1 MKFIRWSCGRNSIGE
16 NTHMKKIDKILQ
28 ISKRRGFVFPGSEI
42 YGGLSGTFD
51 FGPLGFLLRKKL
63 IEYWRDFF
71 VKSDDNIF
79 EIESSLI
86 MPEKVFEA
94 SGHLKGFIDPITK
107 CKNCKNVF
115 RADNLIEE
123 MTKLFVEGL
132 GIEELT
138 RIIREKD
145 LRCPKCGGEL
155 EDVKVFNLMF
165 SMNVGALGDT
175 TGYLR
180 PETAQGIFV
189 NFKNILVATRAKLP
203 FGVAQIGK
211 SFRNEISPR
220 QWLIRMREFTQAEI
234 EFFINP
240 QETSYEKLRDYENVK
255 IRVLSREA
263 QKAGK
268 SEEEMTVR
276 EALEKGII
284 PSEYMAYF
292 LAKEQLFYE
301 SLGIP
306 KEAIRFRH
314 MLPEETPHYSKG
326 NVDME
331 ILFDFGW
338 KEVVGNAYR
347 SDYDLKRHSE
357 YSKTDLSYVL
367 DNGTKIIPHVVEPS
381 FGIERTI
388 YAILLYSFVEDRER
402 GWDWFKFSSKIAPI
416 SVAVF
421 PLLNKEEMIKKAWD
435 VYKLV
440 KRNFDSLFDKSGSIG
455 KRYARAD
462 EIGVPYTITIDYQTL
477 EDNTVTIRDR
487 DTMQQKRVE
496 INKLI
501 ERLNDFLK
509 VKE

>member
-1 MKFIRWSCGRNSIGE
+1 MEKVEKIIQIA
-16 NTHMKKIDKILQ
+16 KK
-28 ISKRRGFVFPGSEI
+28 RGFVFPSSEI
-42 YGGLSGTFD
+42 YGGLSGTYD
-51 FGPLGFLLRKKL
+51 FGPIGFLLKKK
-63 IEYWRDFF
+63 IIDFWREFF
-71 VKSDDNIF
+71 IKSEDNIF

-107 CKNCKNVF
+107 CKKCKNVF
-115 RADNLIEE
+115 RADHLIEDS
-123 MTKLFVEGL
+123 TKMFVEGMSP
-132 GIEELT
+132 EELAK
-138 RIIREKD
+138 IIREKNI
-145 LRCPKCGGEL
+145 RCPKCGGEL
-155 EDVKVFNLMF
+155 DDVKVFNLMF
-165 SMNVGALGDT
+165 QMNVGALGDT
-175 TGYLR
+175 KGYLR

-189 NFKNILVATRAKLP
+189 NFKNVLVSTRAKLP
-203 FGVAQIGK
+203 FGIAQIGK

-220 QWLIRMREFTQAEI
+220 QWLIRLREFTQAEI

-240 QETSYEKLRDYENVK
+240 EEKTFEKLKDYENVK
-255 IRVLSREA
+255 IRILSREA
-263 QKAGK
+263 QKEGK
-268 SEEEMTVR
+268 PEEEMSVR

-292 LAKEQLFYE
+292 IAKEQLFYE

-347 SDYDLKRHSE
+347 SDYDLKKHAE
-357 YSKTDLSYVL
+357 YSKEDLSYVFE
-367 DNGTKIIPHVVEPS
+367 DGKKIIPHVIEPS

-388 YAILLYSFVEDRER
+388 YAVLLYSFIEDKER
-402 GWDWFKFSSKIAPI
+402 GWDWFKFVPKIAPI

-421 PLLNKEEMIKKAWD
+421 PLLNKEEMINKSLEIFKNLRKD
-435 VYKLV
+435 
-440 KRNFDSLFDKSGSIG
+440 FDTIFDKSGSIG

-462 EIGVPYTITIDYQTL
+462 EIGIPYCITVDHQTL
-477 EDNTVTIRDR
+477 EDGSVTIRDR
-487 DTMQQKRVE
+487 NTTKQERVKIE
-496 INKLI
+496 ELSTKLKNL
-501 ERLNDFLK
+501 LNL
-509 VKE
+509 

>member
-1 MKFIRWSCGRNSIGE
+1 
-16 NTHMKKIDKILQ
+16 MKKIDKILQ
-28 ISKRRGFVFPGSEI
+28 ISKKRGLIFPGSEI
-42 YGGLSGTFD
+42 YGGLSGIYD
-51 FGPLGFLLRKKL
+51 FGPIGFLLKKK
-63 IEYWRDFF
+63 IIDYWREYF
-71 VKSDDNIF
+71 VKSDESIF

-107 CKNCKNVF
+107 CKKCKSVF

-123 MTKLFVEGL
+123 EAKLFVEGL
-132 GIEELT
+132 SVEELT
-138 RIIREKD
+138 RIIREKNI
-145 LRCPKCGGEL
+145 RCLKCGGEL

-165 SMNVGALGDT
+165 SLNIGALGDT
-175 TGYLR
+175 KGYLR

-189 NFKNILVATRAKLP
+189 NFKNILVSLRAKLP
-203 FGVAQIGK
+203 FGIAQIGK

-240 QETSYEKLRDYENVK
+240 DEKTYDKFKEYENVR
-255 IRVLSREA
+255 IRILSREA

-276 EALEKGII
+276 EALDKEII
-284 PSEYMAYF
+284 PSEHMAYF
-292 LAKEQLFYE
+292 IAKEQLFYE

-347 SDYDLKRHSE
+347 GDYDL
-357 YSKTDLSYVL
+357 SKHMEFSKADLSYVL
-367 DNGTKIIPHVVEPS
+367 DNGKKIIPHVVEPS

-388 YAILLYSFVEDRER
+388 YAVLLYSFVEDKER
-402 GWDWFKFSSKIAPI
+402 GWDWFRFSAKIAPI
-416 SVAVF
+416 SIAVF
-421 PLLNKEEMIKKAWD
+421 PLLNKKEMIEKSLEIFKI
-435 VYKLV
+435 LR
-440 KRNFDSLFDKSGSIG
+440 KRFDAIFDKSGSIG

-462 EIGVPYTITIDYQTL
+462 EIGIPYAITIDHKTL

-487 DTMQQKRVE
+487 DTTEQERVKIE
-496 INKLI
+496 DLIKKLDNL
-501 ERLNDFLK
+501 LNISNY
-509 VKE
+509 

>member
-1 MKFIRWSCGRNSIGE
+1 
-16 NTHMKKIDKILQ
+16 MKKIEKILQ
-28 ISKRRGFVFPGSEI
+28 IAKKRGFVCAISEI
-42 YGGLSGTFD
+42 YGGLSGFYD
-51 FGPLGFLLRKKL
+51 FGPIGFSLKRKL

-71 VKSDDNIF
+71 VRSEDNIF
-79 EIESSLI
+79 EIETSLI
-86 MPEKVFEA
+86 MPERVFEA
-94 SGHLKGFIDPITK
+94 SGHLKGFVDPITQCKK
-107 CKNCKNVF
+107 CRDVF

-123 MTKLFVEGL
+123 KTKLFVEGL
-132 GIEELT
+132 SSEELT
-138 RIIREKD
+138 KIIREKNI
-145 LRCPKCGGEL
+145 RCPKCDGEL

-175 TGYLR
+175 KGYLR

-189 NFKNILVATRAKLP
+189 NFKNVLVATRAKLP
-203 FGVAQIGK
+203 FGIAQIGK

-220 QWLIRMREFTQAEI
+220 QWLIRLREFTQAEI

-240 QETSYEKLRDYENVK
+240 EEKSFEKLREYENVK

-263 QKAGK
+263 QKTGK
-268 SEEEMTVR
+268 PEEEMTVR

-292 LAKEQLFYE
+292 IAKEQLFYE

-338 KEVVGNAYR
+338 KEVIGNAYR
-347 SDYDLKRHSE
+347 SDYDLKRHAE
-357 YSKTDLSYVL
+357 YSKSDLSYVL
-367 DNGTKIIPHVVEPS
+367 ENGRKIIPHVVEPS

-388 YAILLYSFVEDRER
+388 YAILLYSFVEDEER
-402 GWDWFKFSSKIAPI
+402 GWDWFKFDPKIAPI
-416 SVAVF
+416 SIAVF
-421 PLLNKEEMIKKAWD
+421 PLLNKKEMIDKALE
-435 VYKLV
+435 VFKLLKV
-440 KRNFDSLFDKSGSIG
+440 KFDGIFDKSGSIG
-455 KRYARAD
+455 KRYARSD
-462 EIGVPYTITIDYQTL
+462 EIGIPYAITIDHQTL

-487 DTMQQKRVE
+487 NTT
-496 INKLI
+496 
-501 ERLNDFLK
+501 
-509 VKE
+509 

>member
-1 MKFIRWSCGRNSIGE
+1 MEKIEKI
-16 NTHMKKIDKILQ
+16 TQIAKK
-28 ISKRRGFVFPGSEI
+28 RGFVFPSSEI
-42 YGGLSGTFD
+42 YGGLSGTYD
-51 FGPLGFLLRKKL
+51 FGPIGFLLKKK
-63 IEYWRDFF
+63 IIDFWREFF
-71 VKSDDNIF
+71 IKSEDNIF
-79 EIESSLI
+79 EIETSLI

-107 CKNCKNVF
+107 CKKCKNVF
-115 RADNLIEE
+115 RADHLIEDS
-123 MTKLFVEGL
+123 TKMFVEGM
-132 GIEELT
+132 GPEELT
-138 RIIREKD
+138 KIIREKNI
-145 LRCPKCGGEL
+145 RCPKCGGEL

-165 SMNVGALGDT
+165 QMNVGALGDT
-175 TGYLR
+175 KGYLR

-189 NFKNILVATRAKLP
+189 NFKNVLVSTRAKLP
-203 FGVAQIGK
+203 FGIAQIGK

-220 QWLIRMREFTQAEI
+220 QWLIRLREFTQAEI

-240 QETSYEKLRDYENVK
+240 EEKTFEKLKDYENVK
-255 IRVLSREA
+255 IRILSREA
-263 QKAGK
+263 QKEGK
-268 SEEEMTVR
+268 PEEEMSAR

-292 LAKEQLFYE
+292 IAKEQLFYE

-347 SDYDLKRHSE
+347 SDYDLKKHVE
-357 YSKTDLSYVL
+357 YSKEDLSYVFE
-367 DNGTKIIPHVVEPS
+367 DGKKIIPHVIEPS

-388 YAILLYSFVEDRER
+388 YAVLLYSFIEDEER
-402 GWDWFKFSSKIAPI
+402 GWNWFKFVPKIAPI

-421 PLLNKEEMIKKAWD
+421 PLLNKEEMIKKSLEIF
-435 VYKLV
+435 KNLR
-440 KRNFDSLFDKSGSIG
+440 KEFDAIFDKSGSIG

-462 EIGVPYTITIDYQTL
+462 EIGIPYCITVDHQTL
-477 EDNTVTIRDR
+477 EDESVTIRDR
-487 DTMQQKRVE
+487 NTTKQERVKIE
-496 INKLI
+496 ELSTKLKNL
-501 ERLNDFLK
+501 LNL
-509 VKE
+509 

>member
-1 MKFIRWSCGRNSIGE
+1 MEKIEKI
-16 NTHMKKIDKILQ
+16 MQIAKK
-28 ISKRRGFVFPGSEI
+28 RGFVYPNSEI
-42 YGGLSGTFD
+42 YGGLSGTYD
-51 FGPLGFLLRKKL
+51 FGPIGFLLKKK
-63 IEYWRDFF
+63 IIDFWREFF
-71 VKSDDNIF
+71 IKSDDNIF
-79 EIESSLI
+79 EIETSLI

-107 CKNCKNVF
+107 CKKCGNVF
-115 RADNLIEE
+115 RADHLVEDSAKI
-123 MTKLFVEGL
+123 FVEGL
-132 GIEELT
+132 GPEELT
-138 RIIREKD
+138 KIIREKNI
-145 LRCPKCGGEL
+145 RCPKCGGEL

-165 SMNVGALGDT
+165 GMNVGALGDT
-175 TGYLR
+175 KGYLR
-180 PETAQGIFV
+180 PETAQGMFV
-189 NFKNILVATRAKLP
+189 NFKNVLVSTRAKLP
-203 FGVAQIGK
+203 FGIVQIGK

-220 QWLIRMREFTQAEI
+220 QWLIRLREFTQAEI

-240 QETSYEKLRDYENVK
+240 EEKEFKKLKDYENVK

-263 QKAGK
+263 QKEGK

-276 EALEKGII
+276 EALERGII

-292 LAKEQLFYE
+292 IAKEQLFYE

-347 SDYDLKRHSE
+347 SDYDLRRHAE
-357 YSKTDLSYVL
+357 YSKEDLSYVFE
-367 DNGTKIIPHVVEPS
+367 DGRRIIPHVVEPS

-388 YAILLYSFVEDRER
+388 YAILLYSFVEDKER
-402 GWDWFKFSSKIAPI
+402 GWDWFKFTPKIAPI

-421 PLLNKEEMIKKAWD
+421 PLLNKKEMTNKSLEIFD
-435 VYKLV
+435 KL
-440 KRNFDSLFDKSGSIG
+440 RREFDAIFDKSGSIG

-462 EIGVPYTITIDYQTL
+462 EIGIPYCITIDHQTL
-477 EDNTVTIRDR
+477 EDNSVTIRDR
-487 DTMQQKRVE
+487 DTTKQERVKIE
-496 INKLI
+496 ELPMKLKNL
-501 ERLNDFLK
+501 LNLR
-509 VKE
+509 

>member
-1 MKFIRWSCGRNSIGE
+1 MEKIEKI
-16 NTHMKKIDKILQ
+16 TQIAKK
-28 ISKRRGFVFPGSEI
+28 RGFVFPSSEI
-42 YGGLSGTFD
+42 YGGLSGTYD
-51 FGPLGFLLRKKL
+51 FGPIGFLLKKK
-63 IEYWRDFF
+63 IIDFWREFF
-71 VKSDDNIF
+71 IKSEDNIF
-79 EIESSLI
+79 EIETSLI

-107 CKNCKNVF
+107 CKKCKNVF
-115 RADNLIEE
+115 RADHLIEDS
-123 MTKLFVEGL
+123 TKMFVEGMSP
-132 GIEELT
+132 EELT
-138 RIIREKD
+138 KIIREKNI
-145 LRCPKCGGEL
+145 RCPKCGGEL

-165 SMNVGALGDT
+165 QMSVGALGDT
-175 TGYLR
+175 KGYLR

-189 NFKNILVATRAKLP
+189 NFKNVLVSTRAKLP
-203 FGVAQIGK
+203 FGIAQIGK

-220 QWLIRMREFTQAEI
+220 QWLIRLREFTQAEI

-240 QETSYEKLRDYENVK
+240 EEKTFEKLKDYENVK
-255 IRVLSREA
+255 IRILSREA
-263 QKAGK
+263 QKEGRP
-268 SEEEMTVR
+268 EEEMSVR

-292 LAKEQLFYE
+292 IAKEQLFYE

-347 SDYDLKRHSE
+347 SDYDLKKHAE
-357 YSKTDLSYVL
+357 YSKEDLSYVFE
-367 DNGTKIIPHVVEPS
+367 DGKKIIPHVIEPS

-388 YAILLYSFVEDRER
+388 YAVLLYSFIEDKER
-402 GWDWFKFSSKIAPI
+402 GWDWFKFVPKIAPI

-421 PLLNKEEMIKKAWD
+421 PLLNKEEMINKSLEIFKNLR
-435 VYKLV
+435 KE
-440 KRNFDSLFDKSGSIG
+440 FDAIFDKSGSIG

-462 EIGVPYTITIDYQTL
+462 EIGIPYCITIDHQTL
-477 EDNTVTIRDR
+477 EDGSVTIRDR
-487 DTMQQKRVE
+487 NTTKQERVKIE
-496 INKLI
+496 ELSTKLKNL
-501 ERLNDFLK
+501 LNLW
-509 VKE
+509 

>member
-1 MKFIRWSCGRNSIGE
+1 
-16 NTHMKKIDKILQ
+16 MKKIDKILQ
-28 ISKRRGFVFPGSEI
+28 ISKKRGLIFPGSEI
-42 YGGLSGTFD
+42 YGGLSGIYD
-51 FGPLGFLLRKKL
+51 FGPIGFLLKKK
-63 IEYWRDFF
+63 IIDYWREYF
-71 VKSDDNIF
+71 VKSDENIF

-107 CKNCKNVF
+107 CKKCKSVF

-123 MTKLFVEGL
+123 ETKLFVEGL
-132 GIEELT
+132 SVEELT
-138 RIIREKD
+138 RIIREKNI
-145 LRCPKCGGEL
+145 RCLKCGGEL

-165 SMNVGALGDT
+165 SLNIGALGDT
-175 TGYLR
+175 KGYLR

-189 NFKNILVATRAKLP
+189 NFKNILVSLRAKLP
-203 FGVAQIGK
+203 FGIAQIGK

-240 QETSYEKLRDYENVK
+240 DEKTYDKFKEYENVR
-255 IRVLSREA
+255 IRILSREA

-276 EALEKGII
+276 EALDKEII
-284 PSEYMAYF
+284 PSEHMAYF
-292 LAKEQLFYE
+292 IAKEQLFYE

-347 SDYDLKRHSE
+347 GDYDL
-357 YSKTDLSYVL
+357 SKHMEFSKADLSYVL
-367 DNGTKIIPHVVEPS
+367 DNGKKIIPHVVEPS

-388 YAILLYSFVEDRER
+388 YAVLLYSFVEDKER
-402 GWDWFKFSSKIAPI
+402 GWDWFRFSAKIAPI
-416 SVAVF
+416 SIAVF
-421 PLLNKEEMIKKAWD
+421 PLLNKKEMIEKSLEIFKI
-435 VYKLV
+435 LR
-440 KRNFDSLFDKSGSIG
+440 KRFDAIFDKSGSIG

-462 EIGVPYTITIDYQTL
+462 EIGIPYAITIDHKTL

-487 DTMQQKRVE
+487 DTTEQERVKIE
-496 INKLI
+496 DLIKKLDNL
-501 ERLNDFLK
+501 LNISNY
-509 VKE
+509 

>member
-1 MKFIRWSCGRNSIGE
+1 
-16 NTHMKKIDKILQ
+16 MKKIDKILQ
-28 ISKRRGFVFPGSEI
+28 ISKKRGLIFPGSEI
-42 YGGLSGTFD
+42 YGGLSGIYD
-51 FGPLGFLLRKKL
+51 FGPIGFLLKKK
-63 IEYWRDFF
+63 IIDYWREYF
-71 VKSDDNIF
+71 VKSDENIF
-79 EIESSLI
+79 EVESSLI

-107 CKNCKNVF
+107 CKKCKSVF

-123 MTKLFVEGL
+123 EAKLFVEGL
-132 GIEELT
+132 SVEELT
-138 RIIREKD
+138 RIIREKNI
-145 LRCPKCGGEL
+145 RCLKCGGEL

-165 SMNVGALGDT
+165 SLNIGALGDT
-175 TGYLR
+175 KGYLR

-189 NFKNILVATRAKLP
+189 NFKNILVSLRAKLP
-203 FGVAQIGK
+203 FGIAQIGK

-240 QETSYEKLRDYENVK
+240 DEKTYDKFKEYENVR
-255 IRVLSREA
+255 IRILSREA

-276 EALEKGII
+276 EALDKEII
-284 PSEYMAYF
+284 PSEHMAYF
-292 LAKEQLFYE
+292 IAKEQLFYE

-347 SDYDLKRHSE
+347 GDYDL
-357 YSKTDLSYVL
+357 SKHMEFSKADLSYVL
-367 DNGTKIIPHVVEPS
+367 DNGKKIIPHVVEPS

-388 YAILLYSFVEDRER
+388 YAVLLYSFVEDKER
-402 GWDWFKFSSKIAPI
+402 GWDWFRFSAKIAPI
-416 SVAVF
+416 SIAVF
-421 PLLNKEEMIKKAWD
+421 PLLNKKEMIEKSLEIFKI
-435 VYKLV
+435 LR
-440 KRNFDSLFDKSGSIG
+440 KRFDAIFDKSGSIG

-462 EIGVPYTITIDYQTL
+462 EIGIPYAITIDHKTL

-487 DTMQQKRVE
+487 DTTEQERVKIE
-496 INKLI
+496 DLIKKLDNL
-501 ERLNDFLK
+501 LNISNY
-509 VKE
+509 

>member
-1 MKFIRWSCGRNSIGE
+1 
-16 NTHMKKIDKILQ
+16 MKKIDKILQ
-28 ISKRRGFVFPGSEI
+28 ISKKRGLIFPGSEI
-42 YGGLSGTFD
+42 YGGLSGIYD
-51 FGPLGFLLRKKL
+51 FGPIGFLLKKK
-63 IEYWRDFF
+63 IIDYWREYF
-71 VKSDDNIF
+71 VKSDENIF

-107 CKNCKNVF
+107 CKKCKSVF

-123 MTKLFVEGL
+123 EAKLFVEGL
-132 GIEELT
+132 SVEELT
-138 RIIREKD
+138 RIIREKNI
-145 LRCPKCGGEL
+145 RCLKCGGEL

-165 SMNVGALGDT
+165 SLNIGALGDT
-175 TGYLR
+175 KGYLR

-189 NFKNILVATRAKLP
+189 NFKNILVSLRAKLP
-203 FGVAQIGK
+203 FGIAQIGK

-240 QETSYEKLRDYENVK
+240 DEKTYDKFKEYENVR
-255 IRVLSREA
+255 IRILSREA

-276 EALEKGII
+276 EALDKEII
-284 PSEYMAYF
+284 PSEHMAYF
-292 LAKEQLFYE
+292 IAKEQLFYE

-347 SDYDLKRHSE
+347 GDYDL
-357 YSKTDLSYVL
+357 SKHMEFSKADLSYVL
-367 DNGTKIIPHVVEPS
+367 DNGKKIIPHVVEPS

-388 YAILLYSFVEDRER
+388 YAVLLYSFVEDKER
-402 GWDWFKFSSKIAPI
+402 GWDWFRFSAKIAPI
-416 SVAVF
+416 SIAVF
-421 PLLNKEEMIKKAWD
+421 PLLNKKEMIEKSLEIFKI
-435 VYKLV
+435 LR
-440 KRNFDSLFDKSGSIG
+440 KRFDAIFDKSGSIG

-462 EIGVPYTITIDYQTL
+462 EIGIPYAITIDHKTL

-487 DTMQQKRVE
+487 DTTEQERVKIE
-496 INKLI
+496 DLIKKLDNL
-501 ERLNDFLK
+501 LNISNY
-509 VKE
+509 

>member
-1 MKFIRWSCGRNSIGE
+1 MEKIEKIIQIA
-16 NTHMKKIDKILQ
+16 KK
-28 ISKRRGFVFPGSEI
+28 RGFVFPNSEI
-42 YGGLSGTFD
+42 YGGLSGTYD
-51 FGPLGFLLRKKL
+51 FGPIGFLLKKK
-63 IEYWRDFF
+63 IIDFWREFF
-71 VKSDDNIF
+71 IKSEDNIF

-107 CKNCKNVF
+107 CKKCKNVF
-115 RADNLIEE
+115 RADHLIEDS
-123 MTKLFVEGL
+123 TKMFVEGMSP
-132 GIEELT
+132 EQLT
-138 RIIREKD
+138 RIIRERNI
-145 LRCPKCGGEL
+145 RCPKCGGEL

-165 SMNVGALGDT
+165 QMNVGALGDT
-175 TGYLR
+175 KGYLR

-189 NFKNILVATRAKLP
+189 NFKNVLVSTRAKLP
-203 FGVAQIGK
+203 FGIAQIGK

-220 QWLIRMREFTQAEI
+220 QWLIRLREFTQAEI

-240 QETSYEKLRDYENVK
+240 EEKTFEKLKDYENVK
-255 IRVLSREA
+255 IRILSREA
-263 QKAGK
+263 QKEGK
-268 SEEEMTVR
+268 PEEEMSVR

-292 LAKEQLFYE
+292 IAKEQLFYE
-301 SLGIP
+301 SLGVP

-347 SDYDLKRHSE
+347 SDYDLKKHAE
-357 YSKTDLSYVL
+357 YSKTDLSYVV
-367 DNGTKIIPHVVEPS
+367 DDGRKIIPHVVEPS

-388 YAILLYSFVEDRER
+388 YAILLYSFIEDKER
-402 GWDWFKFSSKIAPI
+402 GWDWFKFAPKIAPI

-421 PLLNKEEMIKKAWD
+421 PLLNKEEMINKSLEI
-435 VYKLV
+435 YKSLR
-440 KRNFDSLFDKSGSIG
+440 KEFDAIFDKSGSIG
-455 KRYARAD
+455 KKYARSD
-462 EIGVPYTITIDYQTL
+462 EIGIPLAITIDHQTL

-487 DTMQQKRVE
+487 DTTKQERVKIE
-496 INKLI
+496 KLI
-501 ERLNDFLK
+501 DRLKDLLK
-509 VKE
+509 LENY